1 MSRSRFV
8 SLVVTAVLITSA
20 SAHARSRGFKV
31 PNKLSQGNRAKL
43 HKAFRQAQPAA
54 KQNPWL
60 KVRPLVGKKFNVV
73 VEIPKGTR
81 KKMELDIG
89 RGRFELD
96 RTLPKGFRYPENYG
110 LLPRSFYHD
119 GDPLDVLLLGSRK
132 ATGAVVRSRVVGV
145 LYLEDEKGLDSK
157 LIAVPAS
164 SSIRRLKDLPAGTR
178 SRLTTF
184 FNSYKLHEAD
194 QGKYCNVLGWGGKRQ
209 ARREAKRSIRFVDQE
224 AALR

>member
-1 MSRSRFV
+1 MFQRRFI
-8 SLVVTAVLITSA
+8 SLFVAAALITGA
-20 SAHARSRGFKV
+20 TAHARTHGFKV
-31 PNKLSQGNRAKL
+31 PTKLSRDNRAKL
-43 HKAFRQAQPAA
+43 HKAFLQARPKA

-60 KVRPLVGKKFNVV
+60 KVRPLVGKKFNVI

-96 RTLPKGFRYPENYG
+96 RTLPKAFRYPENYG

-132 ATGAVVRSRVVGV
+132 ATGSVVRSRVVGV

-164 SSIRRLKDLPAGTR
+164 SSIRRLKDLPAATR
-178 SRLTTF
+178 TRLTTF
-184 FNSYKLHEAD
+184 FNTYKLHEAD

-224 AALR
+224 ASLR